1 MKSLG
6 IRQAASSGYLNMIAA
21 VVIGSVPLAA
31 IAQEKP
37 KPAAKPP
44 AAKPAAAPGRG
55 GAASP
60 GRGGAA
66 AGAGRGTTATSPGRG
81 GATAG
86 RGGATAGRGGTTP
99 GRGGTTAGRGG
110 ESHPGAR
117 GAEAHPGG
125 RGAEAHSGER
135 SGVSAEHR
143 PGNMRPGESMSHGAH
158 GEEIRR
164 GPHGEVRDVHARG
177 MDIHHGPGGER
188 TIVRERADHSRLVS
202 DRYGHGYVERPYAYR
217 GATFVNRT
225 YYVGGSPYVRVYQPY
240 VWGGVSMNVYA
251 PGYFYA
257 PAFYGYAY
265 NPWAAPIT
273 FGWGWAGNPWYAYYG
288 GYFTPYPAY
297 ASPALWLTDYYVSQT
312 LQAAYVERQAE
323 LANAQAS
330 FTPMAPDVKQQ
341 ISDEVRRQIALEN
354 AEARAGGQAPP
365 DPGSSGIARMLTD
378 NASHVFV
385 VSAGLNLQS
394 NLGDCAVSQGDVL
407 RLNPG
412 TPQNASTANLMV
424 LATKGQDCQQGASV
438 VVGVADLQDMQNHM
452 REMVD
457 QGLAELQKKQGQ
469 NGIPAAPAA
478 ATAQPTQTAYAA
490 IAPPPDPNVGAELS
504 AQTKEAD
511 QAEQDAL
518 QGSNPGGPSASPS
531 PEPVSPAAAP
541 ASKTPLT
548 IGQTVEEVTGILGQP
563 VNVVDLGSKK
573 IYVFKDLKVTF
584 TNGKA
589 SSFQ

>member
-1 MKSLG
+1 MKPLG
-6 IRQAASSGYLNMIAA
+6 IRQAASSGYLNMIAM
-21 VVIGSVPLAA
+21 VLMGSVPVVA
-31 IAQEKP
+31 IAQENKPAP

-44 AAKPAAAPGRG
+44 AAKPATPAPGRG
-55 GAASP
+55 GAGTTP
-60 GRGGAA
+60 
-66 AGAGRGTTATSPGRG
+66 GAGRGANTTGPGRG
-81 GATAG
+81 TTTPG
-86 RGGATAGRGGTTP
+86 AGRGGTTT
-99 GRGGTTAGRGG
+99 GTGHGATTGGRGG
-110 ESHPGAR
+110 ESHPGEAR
-117 GAEAHPGG
+117 PGG
-125 RGAEAHSGER
+125 VGA
-135 SGVSAEHR
+135 
-143 PGNMRPGESMSHGAH
+143 NRPGESRPGEHFGTNRPGGHPNETISHGAH

-164 GPHGEVRDVHARG
+164 GPHGDVRDVHARG

-188 TIVRERADHSRLVS
+188 TIIRERADHSRLVS
-202 DRYGHGYVERPYAYR
+202 DRFGHGYIERPYAYR

-225 YYVGGSPYVRVYQPY
+225 YYVGGAPYVRVYQPF

-257 PAFYGYAY
+257 PAFYGWAY
-265 NPWAAPIT
+265 NPWVAPIT

-288 GYFTPYPAY
+288 GYFTPYPVY
-297 ASPALWLTDYYVSQT
+297 ASPALWLTDYYVSHT
-312 LQAAYVERQAE
+312 LQAAYLERQAE

-354 AEARAGGQAPP
+354 SEARAGAQAPP

-378 NASHVFV
+378 NTSHVFV
-385 VSAGLNLQS
+385 VSAGLTLQS
-394 NLGDCAVSQGDVL
+394 NLGECPVTQGDVL

-412 TPQNASTANLMV
+412 TPPNASTANLLV
-424 LATKGQDCQQGASV
+424 LATKGQDCQQGSTV

-469 NGIPAAPAA
+469 NGIPAAPAG
-478 ATAQPTQTAYAA
+478 ATAQPTQAAYAA
-490 IAPPPDPNVGAELS
+490 IAPPPDPNAGAELS

-511 QAEQDAL
+511 QAEQEAL
-518 QGSNPGGPSASPS
+518 QGSGNLGGPSAGPN
-531 PEPVSPAAAP
+531 PEPVSTPAAP

-548 IGQTVEEVTGILGQP
+548 VGQTVEEVTGILGQP
-563 VNVVDLGSKK
+563 VNIVDLGSKK

-589 SSFQ
+589 SAFQ

>member
-21 VVIGSVPLAA
+21 VVIGSVPLVAL
-31 IAQEKP
+31 AQEKPAP

-44 AAKPAAAPGRG
+44 AAKPATAAPGRGGGAAAGRGASTNAAPGRG
-55 GAASP
+55 GATP
-60 GRGGAA
+60 GGGRGAA
-66 AGAGRGTTATSPGRG
+66 ATSPGRG
-81 GATAG
+81 GAT
-86 RGGATAGRGGTTP
+86 P
-99 GRGGTTAGRGG
+99 GRGGTSAGRGG
-110 ESHPGAR
+110 EAHPGAR
-117 GAEAHPGG
+117 GAETHPGA
-125 RGAEAHSGER
+125 RGAEGH
-135 SGVSAEHR
+135 
-143 PGNMRPGESMSHGAH
+143 PGDRAGDRRGESVSHGAH

-188 TIVRERADHSRLVS
+188 TIIRERADHSRLVS
-202 DRYGHGYVERPYAYR
+202 DRFGHGYVERPYAYR

-225 YYVGGSPYVRVYQPY
+225 YYVGGAPYVRVYQPY
-240 VWGGVSMNVYA
+240 VWGGVSLNVYA

-257 PAFYGYAY
+257 PAFYGWAY
-265 NPWAAPIT
+265 NPWVAPIT

-312 LQAAYVERQAE
+312 LQAAYLERQAE

-354 AEARAGGQAPP
+354 AEARAGAQAPP
-365 DPGSSGIARMLTD
+365 DPGSSGIARMLSD

-394 NLGDCAVSQGDVL
+394 NLGECAVTQGDVL

-424 LATKGQDCQQGASV
+424 LATKGQDCQQGATV

-469 NGIPAAPAA
+469 SGIPAAPAA
-478 ATAQPTQTAYAA
+478 AAAPPTQTAYAA

-518 QGSNPGGPSASPS
+518 QGGNTGGPSASPN

-541 ASKTPLT
+541 PSKTPLT

-563 VNVVDLGSKK
+563 VNVVDMGSKK

-589 SSFQ
+589 SAFQ

>member
-1 MKSLG
+1 MKSFG

-21 VVIGSVPLAA
+21 VLIGSVPLAA
-31 IAQEKP
+31 IAQESKPAP
-37 KPAAKPP
+37 KPAAKAP
-44 AAKPAAAPGRG
+44 AKAAAPAPGRG
-55 GAASP
+55 GAAATPAAGRGASTNTASP
-60 GRGGAA
+60 GRGGATT
-66 AGAGRGTTATSPGRG
+66 GAGRGTTATSPGRG

-86 RGGATAGRGGTTP
+86 RGA
-99 GRGGTTAGRGG
+99 

-117 GAEAHPGG
+117 GAETHPGD
-125 RGAEAHSGER
+125 
-135 SGVSAEHR
+135 R
-143 PGNMRPGESMSHGAH
+143 PGVRGENRPGGARPGESVSRGAH

-164 GPHGEVRDVHARG
+164 GPHGDVRDVHAHG

-202 DRYGHGYVERPYAYR
+202 DRFGHGYIERPYAYR

-288 GYFTPYPAY
+288 GYFTPYPVY

-330 FTPMAPDVKQQ
+330 FTPMPPDVKQQ

-354 AEARAGGQAPP
+354 AEARAGAQAPP

-394 NLGDCAVSQGDVL
+394 NLGECAVTQGDVL

-412 TPQNASTANLMV
+412 TPPNASTANLMV

-511 QAEQDAL
+511 QAEQEAL
-518 QGSNPGGPSASPS
+518 QGSGNSGGPSASPN

-541 ASKTPLT
+541 ASKSPLT

-563 VNVVDLGSKK
+563 VNIVDLGSKK

-589 SSFQ
+589 SAFQ

>member
-1 MKSLG
+1 M
-6 IRQAASSGYLNMIAA
+6 
-21 VVIGSVPLAA
+21 
-31 IAQEKP
+31 
-37 KPAAKPP
+37 
-44 AAKPAAAPGRG
+44 
-55 GAASP
+55 
-60 GRGGAA
+60 
-66 AGAGRGTTATSPGRG
+66 
-81 GATAG
+81 
-86 RGGATAGRGGTTP
+86 
-99 GRGGTTAGRGG
+99 
-110 ESHPGAR
+110 
-117 GAEAHPGG
+117 
-125 RGAEAHSGER
+125 
-135 SGVSAEHR
+135 
-143 PGNMRPGESMSHGAH
+143 
-158 GEEIRR
+158 
-164 GPHGEVRDVHARG
+164 
-177 MDIHHGPGGER
+177 
-188 TIVRERADHSRLVS
+188 RERADHSRLVS
-202 DRYGHGYVERPYAYR
+202 DRYGHGYIERPYAYR

-225 YYVGGSPYVRVYQPY
+225 YYVGGAPYVRVYQPY
-240 VWGGVSMNVYA
+240 MWGGVSLNVYA

-257 PAFYGYAY
+257 PAFYGWAY
-265 NPWAAPIT
+265 NPWVAPIT

-312 LQAAYVERQAE
+312 LQAAYLERQAE

-330 FTPMAPDVKQQ
+330 FTPMAPYVKQQ

-354 AEARAGGQAPP
+354 AEARAGAQAPP
-365 DPGSSGIARMLTD
+365 DPGSSGIARMLSD
-378 NASHVFV
+378 NTSHVFV
-385 VSAGLNLQS
+385 VSAGLSLQS
-394 NLGDCAVSQGDVL
+394 NLGECAVSQGDVL

-424 LATKGQDCQQGASV
+424 LATKGQDCQQGATV

-469 NGIPAAPAA
+469 SGIPAAPAA

-518 QGSNPGGPSASPS
+518 QGSNTGGPSASPS

-548 IGQTVEEVTGILGQP
+548 IGQTVEEVTGVLGQP
-563 VNVVDLGSKK
+563 VNIVDLGSKK

-589 SSFQ
+589 SAFQ

>member
-6 IRQAASSGYLNMIAA
+6 IRQAASRGYLKIIIASL
-21 VVIGSVPLAA
+21 IGSVPLAA
-31 IAQEKP
+31 VAQESKPAP
-37 KPAAKPP
+37 KPAAKPAAKSAAPAKGAAGATP
-44 AAKPAAAPGRG
+44 AAGRGASTPAAGRGGAAPGRG
-55 GAASP
+55 GE
-60 GRGGAA
+60 
-66 AGAGRGTTATSPGRG
+66 TPGRG

-86 RGGATAGRGGTTP
+86 RGTP
-99 GRGGTTAGRGG
+99 GRG
-110 ESHPGAR
+110 S
-117 GAEAHPGG
+117 EAHPGEA
-125 RGAEAHSGER
+125 RRPETGAN
-135 SGVSAEHR
+135 R
-143 PGNMRPGESMSHGAH
+143 PGDRRPGETVSHGAH

-164 GPHGEVRDVHARG
+164 GPHGDVRDVHAHG

-202 DRYGHGYVERPYAYR
+202 DRFGHGYIERPYAYR

-225 YYVGGSPYVRVYQPY
+225 YYVGGAPYVRVYRPFL
-240 VWGGVSMNVYA
+240 WGGVSMNVYA

-257 PAFYGYAY
+257 PAFYGWAY
-265 NPWAAPIT
+265 NPWVAPIT

-288 GYFTPYPAY
+288 GFFTPYPVY

-312 LQAAYVERQAE
+312 LQAAYLERQAE
-323 LANAQAS
+323 LANAQAN

-341 ISDEVRRQIALEN
+341 IADEVRRQIALEN
-354 AEARAGGQAPP
+354 SEAKAGAQAPP

-378 NASHVFV
+378 NTPHIFV

-394 NLGDCAVSQGDVL
+394 NAGECPVTAGDVL

-412 TPQNASTANLMV
+412 TPPNASTANLMV
-424 LATKGQDCQQGASV
+424 LATKGQDCQQGATV

-457 QGLAELQKKQGQ
+457 QGLGELQKKQGQ
-469 NGIPAAPAA
+469 DGLPAAPAA

-490 IAPPPDPNVGAELS
+490 IAPPPDPNGASELS

-518 QGSNPGGPSASPS
+518 QGGSNPGGPYTAPNA
-531 PEPVSPAAAP
+531 EPVAPAAAP

-548 IGQTVEEVTGILGQP
+548 VGQSVEEVIGILGQP
-563 VNVVDLGSKK
+563 VNIVDLGSKK

-589 SSFQ
+589 TAFQ